1 MKQKG
6 KFFIFILS
14 LTLLVV
20 IAGKTASAQTNQF
33 DKDGLRK
40 PTVTYVTKEEASDV
54 FLDKNA
60 TYYKSEWESYSTY
73 YYYNQMNTNER
84 ALYDKLNTMCL
95 SYLTGTTDLSTGYT
109 QYCSYSGLTAQEA
122 LNVSLIFTY
131 SNPQYY
137 YLSKHF
143 ARYYYQND
151 AQLKQGY
158 IALGVYDAF
167 KNGQDRKN
175 ATTAM
180 KKQIDSYVALIQ
192 KEDSPLNKEKK
203 ANDLIAKNV
212 VYERSTYDQSAYSV
226 FMEGKTVCAGYAAA
240 FSILMNA
247 VNIDTTVVT
256 SDSHAWNY
264 IRLNDSW
271 YNVDTT
277 WNDIDERLGVSTIY
291 LFFNR
296 SNENITAS
304 DKTTEHIP
312 ESLWNGLLP
321 SCTLDSG
328 ATLNSVGELPD
339 ATSDVNT
346 PVIKSQKVNNKHVIT
361 LSTTTPNATIYYTT
375 NGGRPS
381 SANTKAIKYTGS
393 FTTTN
398 NCTIKAIAVSNEYY
412 DSSVTSATLSA
423 DAPILSKN
431 PASKTYSY
439 GASTT
444 ATSLSVKASSPDGG
458 KLTYQWYRSS
468 TKKNSG
474 GTAIKN
480 ATSSSYKPS
489 ISKAGT
495 TYYYCVITNTTA
507 SALTTKS
514 VSKASGVATI
524 KVNAASISKMKL
536 TGLSTKT
543 YTGKSICPSLKVKLG
558 SKTLCNKKDYT
569 ITFKNNK
576 SIGKAT
582 VTIKGIGNYKDS
594 RTYSFTIKPKNV
606 TLSSVTA
613 QKKALKVNWKK
624 SSSITGY
631 KIQYSTNKNFKNA
644 SSVRIKSSKTTSYT
658 IKKLKTKKTYYIRI
672 QCYKT
677 VNGKNYYSSWSAVKS
692 KKTR

>member
-20 IAGKTASAQTNQF
+20 IAGKTASAKTNQF

-431 PASKTYSY
+431 PASKTYTY

-444 ATSLSVKASSPDGG
+444 ATPLSVKASSSDGG
-458 KLTYQWYRSS
+458 ELTYQWYRSS

-543 YTGKSICPSLKVKLG
+543 YTGKAICPSLKVKLG

-576 SIGKAT
+576 AIGKAT

-594 RTYSFTIKPKNV
+594 RTYSFTIKPKKV

-613 QKKALKVNWKK
+613 QKKAVKVNWKK

-631 KIQYSTNKNFKNA
+631 QIQYSTNKNFKNA

-672 QCYKT
+672 QSYKT